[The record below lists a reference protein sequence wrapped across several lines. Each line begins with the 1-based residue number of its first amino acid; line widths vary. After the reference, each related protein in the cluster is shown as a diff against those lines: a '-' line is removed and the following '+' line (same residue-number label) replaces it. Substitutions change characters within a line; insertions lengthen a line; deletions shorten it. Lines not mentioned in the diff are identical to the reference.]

1 MKIRKQNTLDR
12 RQRTEALYAAD
23 RRKTKI
29 YNKATEES
37 KDQYSD
43 GLIDLMEYNQQLDLA
58 WKRSFLKCG
67 RNK

>member
-1 MKIRKQNTLDR
+1 MQTRKQNTLDR

-23 RRKTKI
+23 RRRQEI

-37 KDQYSD
+37 KSQYSD
-43 GLIDLMEYNQQLDLA
+43 GLIDLKEYNQQLDLA